1 MIVILKFNLYQT
13 VLNPIPTDVSSAQNT
28 LSAYANFIKIQMYIA
43 KYSYDKLYIWKD
55 LHQTN
60 SNMQKY
66 LQIFLNIVEQSSAF
80 CHSCFLIRFRMLK
93 SNDCDSSS
101 QAIIYENFVNYFY
114 KSKDNNKCISVLNY
128 TCKGLQKSELEL

>member
-43 KYSYDKLYIWKD
+43 KYSYDKLYIWKG

-80 CHSCFLIRFRMLK
+80 LL
-93 SNDCDSSS
+93 SNK
-101 QAIIYENFVNYFY
+101 V
-114 KSKDNNKCISVLNY
+114 
-128 TCKGLQKSELEL
+128 